1 MGGIFEVETEWQRE
15 AEMNGHAVEFRPAD
29 FSAEF
34 LGAAPQTGQ
43 SFAWL
48 HVRRKTCPLIRD
60 PSLDLMRFEVKRD
73 ARFMS
78 A

>member
-1 MGGIFEVETEWQRE
+1 MIEVETKWQRE
-15 AEMNGHAVEFRPAD
+15 TKMNGHALKLRPAD

-34 LGAAPQTGQ
+34 VGAAPQTGQ
-43 SFAWL
+43 SFTWL

-73 ARFMS
+73 ARFLS